1 MCPGSPQRKQMIL
14 DLWGCM
20 KWLRLVQEIWYWSS
34 FIITL
39 LRPLSLSADGTFFFF
54 AISDTKEV
62 HTFSTQP
69 PTRPSFH
76 MSSCATVLF
85 PIEPKRED
93 ISENPGALFVLS
105 IPLLFTVST
114 WITVEAL
121 RLRAGPRCP
130 SFPTRG
136 DTVIGRVVQ
145 ILAGTATSILV
156 FRVLEL
162 LGKCD
167 MADEWNVTHWVFLI
181 VGGTAAGHIALSL
194 VAFWSPRA
202 SAFLFLLCAGGV
214 YWTEWALRGGI
225 LVRYGAQP
233 LTAIQQLLCLQS
245 LAALCVPRLVRSSAL
260 PTVMRPSTSS
270 GTSAPSSSSSST
282 SSVTPRQM
290 EDEALFWKW
299 QRNGSV

>member
-1 MCPGSPQRKQMIL
+1 MSTC
-14 DLWGCM
+14 
-20 KWLRLVQEIWYWSS
+20 
-34 FIITL
+34 T
-39 LRPLSLSADGTFFFF
+39 TF
-54 AISDTKEV
+54 
-62 HTFSTQP
+62 
-69 PTRPSFH
+69 
-76 MSSCATVLF
+76 LF

-93 ISENPGALFVLS
+93 ISKNPGALFIIS
-105 IPLLFTVST
+105 TPILFTLST

-130 SFPTRG
+130 SFPSRG
-136 DTVIGRVVQ
+136 DTVIGRAVQ
-145 ILAGTATSILV
+145 IVAGTATSILV

-167 MADEWNVTHWVFLI
+167 MVDEWNITHWVILI
-181 VGGTAAGHIALSL
+181 VGGTVAGHIALSL

-233 LTAIQQLLCLQS
+233 LTAIQQLLCLQA
-245 LAALCVPRLVRSSAL
+245 LATLCVPRVVRSSAL
-260 PTVMRPSTSS
+260 PSIMRPPSSTRTTS
-270 GTSAPSSSSSST
+270 GPSASSSSSAS